1 MQRVLF
7 IGGFACG
14 KRALVNALLRKQVIA
29 SSDILMPGGSFVT
42 EIVSGD
48 SERLLAVNKDGYKER
63 LNLDDLRQT
72 MLSDSEV
79 NPLLRDT
86 EYIVH
91 ECPAQANNLT
101 FIIANP
107 AAEYSYEHGQIW
119 SRNFY
124 LPRWTND
131 ADAIVFI
138 LDARSPFTVDDR
150 DYIER
155 EFSNRSLSNLFFC
168 INFMDALLEEEVS
181 EIKKFTKEKLKKVF
195 TKNGVFDEALY
206 QSRVFFISAY
216 KSLNARLGKPSRTHF
231 RDVYVKDIDTG
242 VPEFEYTLRK
252 FLQKQSIEKQRA
264 MEQQR

>member
-14 KRALVNALLRKQVIA
+14 KRSLVDALLRKQVLI
-29 SSDILMPGGSFVT
+29 SSVMPMAGDRFVT

-48 SERLLAVNKDGYKER
+48 SERLFSVNEDGYKEC
-63 LNLDDLRQT
+63 LNLDNLRQT
-72 MLSDSEV
+72 MLNDSEV

-91 ECPAQANNLT
+91 ECPAQANNLA

-107 AAEYSYEHGQIW
+107 YMLYDYEHGQYGREILTHPCW
-119 SRNFY
+119 K
-124 LPRWTND
+124 ND
-131 ADAIVFI
+131 AVVYVLNATM
-138 LDARSPFTVDDR
+138 PFTQPDC
-150 DYIER
+150 DYIEHLLSDG
-155 EFSNRSLSNLFFC
+155 SNSNLFFC
-168 INFMDALLEEEVS
+168 INRIDCVKEEYVS
-181 EIKKFTKEKLKKVF
+181 EIKKITMEKLKKVF

-206 QSRVFFISAY
+206 QSRVFFISTY
-216 KSLNARLGKPSRTHF
+216 HSLNARLGKPSHF
-231 RDVYVKDIDTG
+231 LFGDVYVNDIDTG